1 MHHQQDVLIHHF
13 IAQFI
18 TQSKPQNNILSEFEF
33 ITLMMKPNVLKLG
46 HKCLYGVVGCRR
58 PVAAL
63 ITYSGRSIK
72 TLLLPFKYLASC
84 DWIVPYDELL
94 AVALTEE
101 HTHILAYILVKLISL
116 YFIDIAKSL
125 LIYVWHA
132 QYICYVADWKRLP
145 YLSAAGIK
153 WKKYSGYELPGMA
166 FPPQ

>member
-33 ITLMMKPNVLKLG
+33 IILMMKPNVLKLG

-63 ITYSGRSIK
+63 ITYSGHSIK

-84 DWIVPYDELL
+84 D
-94 AVALTEE
+94 
-101 HTHILAYILVKLISL
+101 
-116 YFIDIAKSL
+116 
-125 LIYVWHA
+125 
-132 QYICYVADWKRLP
+132 
-145 YLSAAGIK
+145 
-153 WKKYSGYELPGMA
+153 
-166 FPPQ
+166 

>member
-63 ITYSGRSIK
+63 ITYSRRSIK

-84 DWIVPYDELL
+84 D
-94 AVALTEE
+94 
-101 HTHILAYILVKLISL
+101 
-116 YFIDIAKSL
+116 
-125 LIYVWHA
+125 
-132 QYICYVADWKRLP
+132 
-145 YLSAAGIK
+145 
-153 WKKYSGYELPGMA
+153 
-166 FPPQ
+166 